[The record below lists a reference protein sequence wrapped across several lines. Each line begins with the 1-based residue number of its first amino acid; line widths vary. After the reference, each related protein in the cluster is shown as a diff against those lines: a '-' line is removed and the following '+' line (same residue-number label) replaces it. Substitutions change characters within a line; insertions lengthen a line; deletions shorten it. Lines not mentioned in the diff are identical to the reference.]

1 VITLGTQVHFRND
14 KNTASNVNSTPDKGV
29 IGTFLFKG
37 YSGFISYI
45 SKLSIRRRLIVF
57 FLLLSIIPI
66 TFVGLFSFYSS
77 KKTITNKITKY
88 SLESLVQA
96 ATTLELQVQKYEDLS
111 LHLQVNFDNITAI
124 KDFINNGSKA
134 SAEKLRRLFNDSLG
148 FDADV
153 HYIMLASL
161 KGHSYLG
168 TSSTDLSDNF
178 ANLKESDVLKEA
190 LEAEGQLCWG
200 VIGTDLA
207 LVRIIYD
214 MSTREPIS
222 AFTVGFFGSNINRL
236 INASNDDTPT
246 MSVENLPYS
255 LLLKLDGKILSSP
268 KTEELGLK
276 ITDFLEGKKIN
287 DLLQLNESKN
297 GFFSTHLKNKNVLV
311 TYSQIPSKDWYI
323 LGIAPHKYLFKETTM
338 VGIFTFLIIF
348 MIILIAVVISY
359 WVSLSISIP
368 LEQVKGAMAKAR
380 DGDLTVKVEI
390 DTQDELS
397 ELGNSF
403 NLMTTTIG
411 ELIKDTKE
419 AVTSVS
425 THSKV
430 LKSSSIQSAQSA
442 EAVATASSEITK
454 GTIEQTSEAEKTA
467 RQMVVLDQEIEVA
480 ATKFAEVEDISAS
493 TRNLSLHA
501 KSIMEL
507 LIKKAN
513 ETEEITTTISSDI
526 SELNKK
532 SEEIKSITDLISNIA
547 EQTNLLAL
555 NAAIEAARAQEMGL
569 GFAVVAE
576 EVNKLAERTETAAK
590 TINEILRGV
599 QAKAKSSTDNVAKAN
614 IIVMDQLKV
623 VFQTQK
629 SFDDIIQS
637 MDRIVSR
644 ITDVNSH
651 IKRINEV
658 KDETTQATLN
668 ISAISEESA
677 ASSQEVTASIEEQT
691 AIAEQVR
698 EMANELQTMA
708 ENLVAAIS
716 KFNI

>member
-1 VITLGTQVHFRND
+1 I
-14 KNTASNVNSTPDKGV
+14 
-29 IGTFLFKG
+29 
-37 YSGFISYI
+37 
-45 SKLSIRRRLIVF
+45 
-57 FLLLSIIPI
+57 
-66 TFVGLFSFYSS
+66 
-77 KKTITNKITKY
+77 
-88 SLESLVQA
+88 
-96 ATTLELQVQKYEDLS
+96 
-111 LHLQVNFDNITAI
+111 
-124 KDFINNGSKA
+124 
-134 SAEKLRRLFNDSLG
+134 
-148 FDADV
+148 
-153 HYIMLASL
+153 
-161 KGHSYLG
+161 
-168 TSSTDLSDNF
+168 
-178 ANLKESDVLKEA
+178 
-190 LEAEGQLCWG
+190 
-200 VIGTDLA
+200 
-207 LVRIIYD
+207 
-214 MSTREPIS
+214 
-222 AFTVGFFGSNINRL
+222 
-236 INASNDDTPT
+236 
-246 MSVENLPYS
+246 
-255 LLLKLDGKILSSP
+255 
-268 KTEELGLK
+268 
-276 ITDFLEGKKIN
+276 
-287 DLLQLNESKN
+287 
-297 GFFSTHLKNKNVLV
+297 
-311 TYSQIPSKDWYI
+311 
-323 LGIAPHKYLFKETTM
+323 
-338 VGIFTFLIIF
+338 
-348 MIILIAVVISY
+348 
-359 WVSLSISIP
+359 SISIP

-708 ENLVAAIS
+708 ENLVATIS